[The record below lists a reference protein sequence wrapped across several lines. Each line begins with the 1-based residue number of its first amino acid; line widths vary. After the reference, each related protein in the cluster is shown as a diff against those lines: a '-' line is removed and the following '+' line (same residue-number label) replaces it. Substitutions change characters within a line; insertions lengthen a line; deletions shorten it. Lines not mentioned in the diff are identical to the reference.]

1 MEAVNNLTGNP
12 KHLDVELLSEVQLVM
27 QSEAHKLSNELHLE
41 HVTEVL
47 ENIKYEMAQT
57 SWIDRLPPKG
67 ELVTIA
73 TAHPQCEVLT
83 GSLQLANDLSIFLTT
98 DLHNFI
104 IFNAHV
110 TWVAGLQVKSQ
121 VRNKNPLDPF
131 GLQLLL
137 QDLVDQQNID
147 TWFIRGGQIF
157 TGKLVRLFRDSV
169 ELVVDRKSIVLM
181 IDQVVAVR
189 SKCSAI

>member
-67 ELVTIA
+67 ELITVA

-83 GSLQLANDLSIFLTT
+83 GSLQLANDLSIVLTT